1 MSMRSFKGWWV
12 AAAAAA
18 VVVSL
23 AVQAEDAKPATPAGE
38 EFKIKGDAAKGAETY
53 KLYCVP
59 CHGEKGMGDGIA
71 AAALNPKPRNFTD
84 KALMATIPDKEVYT
98 AIKDGGVAVGKS
110 PLMVAW
116 GPVLGDD
123 QKIHDVAAYVR
134 SFAK

>member
-1 MSMRSFKGWWV
+1 MRYFSWLM
-12 AAAAAA
+12 AAA
-18 VVVSL
+18 VAAVLICSL
-23 AVQAEDAKPATPAGE
+23 AVQAEDAKPAAPAGE

-53 KLYCVP
+53 KLYWGP
-59 CHGEKGMGDGIA
+59 CRVEKGMGDGIA
-71 AAALNPKPRNFTD
+71 GAALNPKRRSFTD
-84 KALMATIPDKEVYT
+84 KAVMAAIPDKEVYT

>member
-1 MSMRSFKGWWV
+1 MRYFSWLM
-12 AAAAAA
+12 AAA
-18 VVVSL
+18 VAAVLICSL
-23 AVQAEDAKPATPAGE
+23 AVQAEDAKPAAPAGE

-84 KALMATIPDKEVYT
+84 KAVMAAIPDKEVYT
-98 AIKDGGVAVGKS
+98 AIKDGGAAVGKS